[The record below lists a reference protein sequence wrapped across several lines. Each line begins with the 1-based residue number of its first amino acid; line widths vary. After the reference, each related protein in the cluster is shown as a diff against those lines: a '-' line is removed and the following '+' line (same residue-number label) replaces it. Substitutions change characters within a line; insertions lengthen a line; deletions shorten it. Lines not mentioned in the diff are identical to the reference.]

1 LKIHIITSYNLL
13 TGLDVARFLGADI
26 ALAKKGDNITV
37 AYILTPVGDNLMSH
51 TGLRKQRSEATS
63 TDFYPLPFDLDSV
76 PAYLASKFDVEY
88 LTGDEVE
95 EDISLTCHKILARA
109 IMEHDSAWFGWW
121 INELA
126 QATGADIRRLDLV
139 FMEKVIAM
147 RDNSVITATSKE
159 VRRMA
164 EDIVLKHPKSE
175 WDSLA
180 SEKGKGLI
188 VHIAK

>member
-26 ALAKKGDNITV
+26 ALAEKEGGITA
-37 AYILTPVGDNLMSH
+37 AYVLTPVGDSLMSQ
-51 TGLRKQRSEATS
+51 TRLRKRYSEDAS
-63 TDFYPLPFDLDSV
+63 TDFYPIPNDLGNTM
-76 PAYLASKFDVEY
+76 AFLASKFDVEY
-88 LTGDEVE
+88 LSGDEVE

-121 INELA
+121 VNALV

-139 FMEKVIAM
+139 FMQKIIAM
-147 RDNSVITATSKE
+147 RANSVITATSKD
-159 VRRMA
+159 VRRMT
-164 EDIVLKHPKSE
+164 EDIVLKHPKGE
-175 WDSLA
+175 WNNLA
-180 SEKGKGLI
+180 SERGKGLI

>member
-37 AYILTPVGDNLMSH
+37 AYVLTSIGDNLMSQ
-51 TGLRKQRSEATS
+51 TELRKQRSEATL
-63 TDFYPLPFDLDSV
+63 TDFYPLPFDLDN
-76 PAYLASKFDVEY
+76 AMAFLASKFHVEY

-109 IMEHDSAWFGWW
+109 VMEHDSAWFGWW
-121 INELA
+121 INALS
-126 QATGADIRRLDLV
+126 QATDTDIRRLDLV
-139 FMEKVIAM
+139 FMQKVIAM

-164 EDIVLKHPKSE
+164 EDIVLKHPKDE
-175 WDSLA
+175 WNNLA

-188 VHIAK
+188 VHVA